1 MSSYRVSIDR
11 KNCIGDA
18 ICTALC
24 DNFYMDSDGKASVRS
39 EIIPDSKA
47 EENIEAELSCPVG
60 IIRIRKA
67 DP

>member
-11 KNCIGDA
+11 KDCIGDA

-24 DNFYMDSDGKASVRS
+24 DNFYMDSDGKASVRN
-39 EIIPDSKA
+39 EIIPDSKS
-47 EENIEAELSCPVG
+47 EENIEAERSCPVG
-60 IIRIRKA
+60 IIRITKA